1 MLTSARRMFA
11 GSIAAFTSV
20 AVVAGGLTLS
30 APAQAAPAEGD
41 VSWGS
46 LLTVDSTN
54 FGLYGTNYP
63 SLVDIPS
70 SGYSIGVARYN
81 ITWPE
86 TGTFTTAQGALIRC
100 ATADVSSCGSIP
112 TVLENTTVNR
122 SDANPE
128 TSFRYLFSESDI
140 GQYARVR
147 LRTFTDSL
155 TPVET
160 LSDPILMLGRPP
172 TNTQGDITVSYQAT
186 DGRPIVTD
194 GSQIVVQAP
203 GWDSPNMNFGGRLLT
218 AYQCPDRVITSV
230 SGCTRLADRP
240 FTNGASRAEPTEWTF
255 SLPALSGTGFLQ
267 VRVRNRYTTN
277 SGFAQLWD
285 RGTSEGTPMI
295 SQATAQQAEEAAAAR
310 TELAQ
315 RCLAALGGVTL
326 PQVQADGELLVR
338 YQECIANNGQLPQ
351 DASQPA
357 PTPTNP
363 APTETTTPSPATP
376 NVGGPSRVSEKQV
389 GAVNARLIA
398 LRAVK
403 RGKRML
409 TAVTVSP
416 SNASTRAKL
425 SIHRCGKVDG
435 KKNCTIPGKRVKRL
449 KRANIVDGVGIRA
462 NRIPKKLKPGR
473 YALKA
478 VIRTADGQRIGI
490 TQPLRIKK

>member
-1 MLTSARRMFA
+1 MRTTAHKKLTSV
-11 GSIAAFTSV
+11 IASV
-20 AVVAGGLTLS
+20 AMMTGGLALS

-41 VSWGS
+41 VAWGS

-70 SGYSIGVARYN
+70 EAYAIGNARYN
-81 ITWPE
+81 ITWPQP
-86 TGTFTTAQGALIRC
+86 GTFTTAQGALIRC

-112 TVLENTTVNR
+112 TVLETVTVNR

-147 LRTFTDSL
+147 LRTFTDSII
-155 TPVET
+155 PVET

-194 GSQIVVQAP
+194 GSQIIVQAP

-218 AYQCPDRVITSV
+218 AFQCPDRVITSV

-240 FTNGASRAEPTEWTF
+240 FTNGASRAEPTEWAF

-267 VRVRNRYTTN
+267 IRVRNRYATN

-295 SQATAQQAEEAAAAR
+295 SQATVQQAEEATATR
-310 TELAQ
+310 TEVAE

-326 PQVQADGELLVR
+326 PQVQADGQLLVR

-351 DASQPA
+351 DETPA
-357 PTPTNP
+357 NPTQTDPTQ
-363 APTETTTPSPATP
+363 TEGTTPSPAAP
-376 NVGGPSRVSEKQV
+376 NVGGPSRASEQQV
-389 GAVNARLIA
+389 GAVTARLIA

-416 SNASTRAKL
+416 TNASSRAIL
-425 SIHRCGKVDG
+425 SLHRCGKVDG
-435 KKNCTIPGKRVKRL
+435 KRNCTVPGKRVKKL
-449 KRANIVDGVGIRA
+449 KRANIVDGIGLRA

-473 YALKA
+473 YALRA
-478 VIRTADGQRIGI
+478 VIRTADGTRIPI
-490 TQPLRIKK
+490 TQPLRIRK